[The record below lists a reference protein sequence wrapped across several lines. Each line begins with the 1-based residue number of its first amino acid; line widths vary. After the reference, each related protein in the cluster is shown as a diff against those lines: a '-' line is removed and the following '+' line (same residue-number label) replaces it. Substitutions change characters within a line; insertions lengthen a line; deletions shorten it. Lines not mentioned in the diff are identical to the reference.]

1 MHDVSL
7 EIKPGETVALVGPS
21 GAGKSTI
28 AGLIPRFYDPTEG
41 TVEIDGHDLRT
52 VTLESLRSQVGLV
65 SQDTVLFR
73 VSIAENITA
82 GRKGFTRKDIEE
94 AARLA
99 NAHDFIMELPN
110 GYDTV
115 IGEGGAT
122 LSGGQRQ
129 RIAIARAL
137 LGNPRILVLD
147 EATSNLDAES
157 EQLVQEALDRLSQG
171 RTTIVIAHRAATVQ
185 AADRVVVVNKGR
197 IVQQGKHHELSA
209 KTDCTGGCSAPWPSR
224 TWTFRAPR
232 CRVEGGG
239 SVSIRVE
246 GLVKRYGG
254 RKVVDGVSLHVERGE
269 VVGLPRAER
278 RGEDDHFLHDRRARA
293 AE

>member
-1 MHDVSL
+1 M
-7 EIKPGETVALVGPS
+7 
-21 GAGKSTI
+21 
-28 AGLIPRFYDPTEG
+28 
-41 TVEIDGHDLRT
+41 
-52 VTLESLRSQVGLV
+52 
-65 SQDTVLFR
+65 LFR

-209 KTDCTGGCSAPWPSR
+209 QNGLYRRLFGAMAVQDVDFQSAQ
-224 TWTFRAPR
+224 
-232 CRVEGGG
+232 
-239 SVSIRVE
+239 VS
-246 GLVKRYGG
+246 G
-254 RKVVDGVSLHVERGE
+254 
-269 VVGLPRAER
+269 
-278 RGEDDHFLHDRRARA
+278 
-293 AE
+293 